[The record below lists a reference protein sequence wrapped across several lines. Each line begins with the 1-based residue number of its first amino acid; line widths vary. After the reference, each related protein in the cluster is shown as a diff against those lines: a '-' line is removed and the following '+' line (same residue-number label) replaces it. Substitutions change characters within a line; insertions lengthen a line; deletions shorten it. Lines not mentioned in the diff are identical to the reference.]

1 MHSSQP
7 TDLNR
12 ITRFLKQGAEGSHI
26 YFEMIK
32 GVMII
37 NNHGKPRLTKFYEHL
52 VRVALRAR
60 AGGCLQV

>member
-1 MHSSQP
+1 
-7 TDLNR
+7 
-12 ITRFLKQGAEGSHI
+12 
-26 YFEMIK
+26 MIK